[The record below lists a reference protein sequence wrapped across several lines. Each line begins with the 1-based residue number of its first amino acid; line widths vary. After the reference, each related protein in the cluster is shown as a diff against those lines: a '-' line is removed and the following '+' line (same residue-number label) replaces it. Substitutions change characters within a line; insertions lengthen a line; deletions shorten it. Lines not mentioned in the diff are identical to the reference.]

1 LRRECQRREEEKKNV
16 AATVIV
22 KTIRRYISHRK
33 IVKRVICATVIQK
46 YWRGYK
52 SRVVM
57 REKWT
62 GLTSQLAE
70 IRGRLE
76 QATAAAEPKDR
87 LGSRTAS
94 AIDYLFSIRD
104 VAELIYAV
112 KTLDMATRLS
122 EDCCLKLSQG
132 DNKPL
137 GQLLNLINRCN
148 RSVPHMEV
156 VTISLDVLLNI
167 SRVTS
172 TRENVCCIPNL
183 VPDLFQIMVV
193 YRDAGGSIFCK
204 VCALLQI
211 LCKIPQINTDLI
223 KPLNKKKLVDHQTRI
238 STKQRLKEDSQ
249 KRRSFNVGAMPPP
262 RKPGAVGNTSIA
274 VTEKKRKGS
283 SSLATGP
290 PWNQDLKPR
299 FHDDPNVAVTALI
312 RVLEISKIKVESKD

>member
-1 LRRECQRREEEKKNV
+1 MARRKFLREREAAITIQRLTRGVIARRYVHRKRAALEIIQRSLRSYRAMKHQRSEFIVKRNSIVNLQRICRSYLARQEFRKLKEDAVYREQLRRECQRREEEKKNV

-156 VTISLDVLLNI
+156 
-167 SRVTS
+167 
-172 TRENVCCIPNL
+172 
-183 VPDLFQIMVV
+183 
-193 YRDAGGSIFCK
+193 
-204 VCALLQI
+204 
-211 LCKIPQINTDLI
+211 
-223 KPLNKKKLVDHQTRI
+223 
-238 STKQRLKEDSQ
+238 
-249 KRRSFNVGAMPPP
+249 
-262 RKPGAVGNTSIA
+262 
-274 VTEKKRKGS
+274 
-283 SSLATGP
+283 GP
-290 PWNQDLKPR
+290 TNQE
-299 FHDDPNVAVTALI
+299 T
-312 RVLEISKIKVESKD
+312 